1 MCCTNLFQN
10 EHFSVSPF
18 SSSHYKS
25 EVKHSCHVHTYGYCM
40 VLVCLSNCSGSEG
53 NELRWMAE
61 GLDPHSSHTV
71 YLFMHLS
78 PPSIHLNKC
87 LCVNVLPDV
96 ECLTCTQTPGMTSE
110 LTKPSSLSGSFP
122 TICLY
127 RSHAQFLNV
136 KGEACHFCIS
146 SGKRQMEMQNTTFSN
161 WFPEQS
167 ASLPLVFIKQ

>member
-1 MCCTNLFQN
+1 MSILVFH
-10 EHFSVSPF
+10 HFPQVIIST
-18 SSSHYKS
+18 

-78 PPSIHLNKC
+78 PPSIHFNFFFFF
-87 LCVNVLPDV
+87 VLPDV
-96 ECLTCTQTPGMTSE
+96 ECLTCTQTPGMASE

-127 RSHAQFLNV
+127 RSHMHSFSMLKVKRVISVFLAAGDRRKCKILLFQTGFLN
-136 KGEACHFCIS
+136 
-146 SGKRQMEMQNTTFSN
+146 N
-161 WFPEQS
+161 
-167 ASLPLVFIKQ
+167 LPLYHWSS